1 MKRTWVHEVPSIV
14 LQTKPCHTRTHIRQ
28 GNEVNTTLYT
38 QATFGLCQEHPLQTS
53 PNSQLAMADVSWR
66 SLLAPLLD
74 VGAAATVVLVLQL
87 APVPLAGPVLQCLA
101 KAWRGQELPGQ
112 SADNIVWK
120 CAQYLPGITR
130 GQRSVAPLPG
140 SLTSVQK
147 HCQQLPAVR
156 IASAGSTCLCCGAE
170 TRGKKPLSGA
180 SICNNCTTLA
190 TNIQGLFSCGRAAVG
205 RLDRATMSCVP
216 PVRAGA
222 LVIQAAPSRFWAT

>member
-1 MKRTWVHEVPSIV
+1 
-14 LQTKPCHTRTHIRQ
+14 
-28 GNEVNTTLYT
+28 
-38 QATFGLCQEHPLQTS
+38 
-53 PNSQLAMADVSWR
+53 MADVSWR

-222 LVIQAAPSRFWAT
+222 LVIQAAQAAFGHMTELQCHECEADGFFIMPRYRSFYAVEVALLNHITDCLRFYAVDP